1 MTSSAAMQATNPT
14 FSDGRQG
21 RHAADRPMG
30 MVTSNGI
37 AAARKFDDRAP
48 ATKKRKRHGHLARG
62 ASRFWGTFCDYVQI
76 ASKKSS
82 LDASNPGAEIVLGH
96 NVLPIEYGPGP
107 LTRHAHRHAA
117 VRSLTA
123 TPP

>member
-1 MTSSAAMQATNPT
+1 MTSSAAMQATTPT

-48 ATKKRKRHGHLARG
+48 ATKKRKRHGHLTRG
-62 ASRFWGTFCDYVQI
+62 ASHFWGTFCDHRRE
-76 ASKKSS
+76 S
-82 LDASNPGAEIVLGH
+82 LRQAPAQQFSRSPA
-96 NVLPIEYGPGP
+96 
-107 LTRHAHRHAA
+107 TRGW
-117 VRSLTA
+117 A
-123 TPP
+123 TLM